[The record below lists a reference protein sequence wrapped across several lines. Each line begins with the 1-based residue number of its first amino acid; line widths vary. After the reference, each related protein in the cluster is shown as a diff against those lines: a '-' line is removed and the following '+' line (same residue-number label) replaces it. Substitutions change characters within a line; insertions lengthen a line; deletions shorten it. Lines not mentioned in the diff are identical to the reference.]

1 MRKSTTRFTKGV
13 VTVSRIDIGEIQTFA
28 HQLHT
33 ANETAR
39 KSIKDIKTAVEN
51 YTEDGSLKGKA
62 IDASKNYYQMTYFPL
77 CDAIIE
83 AMNESEER
91 LAQYIAD
98 FHAQVDGSADAKID
112 ADGLYELGKMIDR
125 IEAKKEALV
134 QQMNT
139 GTEGQ
144 MQSYC
149 SQLSIAYKQENILEK
164 YLAFEQSH
172 SGFFDN
178 LTDLVQGIQQTIREL
193 QSNIQFNSKTGTY
206 DMSKLNFTT
215 VTRMQ
220 NALGK
225 ALKNNQ
231 TTFNFDE
238 YQKTYR
244 GQMWVLMK
252 NGIVDVEATNAY
264 NAAVLNGELPH
275 ESNEAQ
281 EEAELLQAIIQSAK
295 EGIDPVTGQEISKAQ
310 GFSIISGFIFYYT
323 AGGYKGKKIKIP
335 KNILDKIKKSH
346 KSKSILTSQMEAKI
360 LEGQR
365 KGATNGI
372 NGGHSSDINNNNP
385 NFATET
391 VKVNQDGTKVIKF
404 TKQFPDGNISKIKTS
419 TIFPEDWSDK
429 DIIDSILKVSNSTAI
444 GQRKIDGL
452 TLHRGKIDGVEID
465 VIKKGNEIISGYP
478 VGGKP
483 TPGFETIK

>member
-33 ANETAR
+33 ANETAI
-39 KSIKDIKTAVEN
+39 KSIKDIKNAVKN

-62 IDASKNYYQMTYFPL
+62 VDASKNYYQMTYFPL

-98 FHAQVDGSADAKID
+98 FHAQVDGSADARID

-125 IEAKKEALV
+125 IEAKKEALA
-134 QQMNT
+134 QRMNT

-144 MQSYC
+144 MQNYR

-172 SGFFDN
+172 GGFFDN

-193 QSNIQFNSKTGTY
+193 QSNIQFSSKTGTY

-225 ALKNNQ
+225 ALKNNE

-264 NAAVLNGELPH
+264 NAAVLNGELAH
-275 ESNEAQ
+275 KSNEAQ
-281 EEAELLQAIIQSAK
+281 EEAELLQAVIQSVK
-295 EGIDPVTGQEISKAQ
+295 KGRDPVTGQEISKAQ
-310 GFSIISGFIFYYT
+310 GFSIISGLVFRYT
-323 AGGYKGKKIKIP
+323 AGGYKGKKFKVSKDWLHRRKKNNGVEVGTDFGKIGKLVNHPNIKINWSEHSEHGMSRL
-335 KNILDKIKKSH
+335 KQRGL
-346 KSKSILTSQMEAKI
+346 SKSQVDDFVERGKALSQ
-360 LEGQR
+360 
-365 KGATNGI
+365 
-372 NGGHSSDINNNNP
+372 NGGEK
-385 NFATET
+385 FAFITENG
-391 VKVNQDGTKVIKF
+391 VAIVSKDGKLVTAWGKKDF
-404 TKQFPDGNISKIKTS
+404 DEGMEKI
-419 TIFPEDWSDK
+419 I
-429 DIIDSILKVSNSTAI
+429 
-444 GQRKIDGL
+444 
-452 TLHRGKIDGVEID
+452 
-465 VIKKGNEIISGYP
+465 
-478 VGGKP
+478 
-483 TPGFETIK
+483 

>member
-1 MRKSTTRFTKGV
+1 M
-13 VTVSRIDIGEIQTFA
+13 SRIDIGEIQTFA

-39 KSIKDIKTAVEN
+39 KSIKDIKNAVEN

-98 FHAQVDGSADAKID
+98 FHAQVDGSADARID

-144 MQSYC
+144 MQSYR

-172 SGFFDN
+172 GSFFDN
-178 LTDLVQGIQQTIREL
+178 LTDLVRGIQQTIHEL

-225 ALKNNQ
+225 ALKNNEK
-231 TTFNFDE
+231 TFNFDE

-264 NAAVLNGELPH
+264 NVAVLNGELPH

-281 EEAELLQAIIQSAK
+281 EEAELLQAIVQSVK

-310 GFSIISGFIFYYT
+310 GFGIISGLIFRYT
-323 AGGYKGKKIKIP
+323 AGGYKGKKFKIPRDWLHRRKKNNGVEVGTDFGKIGKLVNHPNIKINWSEYAEHGMSRL
-335 KNILDKIKKSH
+335 KQRGL
-346 KSKSILTSQMEAKI
+346 SKSQVDDFVEHGKVLSQN
-360 LEGQR
+360 EGE
-365 KGATNGI
+365 K
-372 NGGHSSDINNNNP
+372 
-385 NFATET
+385 FAFITE
-391 VKVNQDGTKVIKF
+391 
-404 TKQFPDGNISKIKTS
+404 
-419 TIFPEDWSDK
+419 
-429 DIIDSILKVSNSTAI
+429 
-444 GQRKIDGL
+444 
-452 TLHRGKIDGVEID
+452 DGVAIVSKD
-465 VIKKGNEIISGYP
+465 GKLVTAWGKKDFDEGMKKII
-478 VGGKP
+478 GKLY
-483 TPGFETIK
+483 GK

>member
-1 MRKSTTRFTKGV
+1 M
-13 VTVSRIDIGEIQTFA
+13 SRIDIGEIQTFA

-39 KSIKDIKTAVEN
+39 KSIKDIKNAVEN

-98 FHAQVDGSADAKID
+98 FHAQVDGSADARID

-144 MQSYC
+144 MQSYR

-172 SGFFDN
+172 GSFFDN
-178 LTDLVQGIQQTIREL
+178 LTDLVRGIQQTIHEL

-225 ALKNNQ
+225 ALKNNEK
-231 TTFNFDE
+231 TFNFDE

-281 EEAELLQAIIQSAK
+281 EEAELLQAIVQSVK

-310 GFSIISGFIFYYT
+310 GFGIISGLIFRYT
-323 AGGYKGKKIKIP
+323 AGGYKGKKFKIPRDWLHRRKKNNGVEVGTDFGKIGKLVNHPNIKINWSEYAEHGMSRL
-335 KNILDKIKKSH
+335 KQRGL
-346 KSKSILTSQMEAKI
+346 SKSQVDDFVEHGKVLSQN
-360 LEGQR
+360 EGE
-365 KGATNGI
+365 K
-372 NGGHSSDINNNNP
+372 
-385 NFATET
+385 FAFITE
-391 VKVNQDGTKVIKF
+391 
-404 TKQFPDGNISKIKTS
+404 
-419 TIFPEDWSDK
+419 
-429 DIIDSILKVSNSTAI
+429 
-444 GQRKIDGL
+444 
-452 TLHRGKIDGVEID
+452 DGVAIVSKD
-465 VIKKGNEIISGYP
+465 GKLVTAWGKKDFDEGMKKII
-478 VGGKP
+478 GKLY
-483 TPGFETIK
+483 GK

>member
-1 MRKSTTRFTKGV
+1 M
-13 VTVSRIDIGEIQTFA
+13 SRIDIGEIQTFA

-39 KSIKDIKTAVEN
+39 KSIKDIKTAVKN

-62 IDASKNYYQMTYFPL
+62 VDASKNYYQMTYFPL

-98 FHAQVDGSADAKID
+98 FHAQVDGSADARID

-125 IEAKKEALV
+125 IEAKKEALA
-134 QQMNT
+134 QRMNT

-144 MQSYC
+144 MQSYR

-172 SGFFDN
+172 GSFFDN

-225 ALKNNQ
+225 ALKNNEA
-231 TTFNFDE
+231 TFNFDE

-264 NAAVLNGELPH
+264 NAAVLGGEMPH

-281 EEAELLQAIIQSAK
+281 EEAELLQAVVQSVK
-295 EGIDPVTGQEISKAQ
+295 EGTDPVTGQEISKAQ
-310 GFSIISGFIFYYT
+310 GFGIISGLIFRYT
-323 AGGYKGKKIKIP
+323 AGGYKGKKFKIPRDWLHRRKKNNGVEVGTDFGKIGKLVNHPNIKINWSEYAEHGMSRL
-335 KNILDKIKKSH
+335 KQRGL
-346 KSKSILTSQMEAKI
+346 SKSQVDDFVEHGKVLSQN
-360 LEGQR
+360 EGE
-365 KGATNGI
+365 K
-372 NGGHSSDINNNNP
+372 
-385 NFATET
+385 FAFITE
-391 VKVNQDGTKVIKF
+391 
-404 TKQFPDGNISKIKTS
+404 
-419 TIFPEDWSDK
+419 
-429 DIIDSILKVSNSTAI
+429 
-444 GQRKIDGL
+444 
-452 TLHRGKIDGVEID
+452 DGVAIVSKD
-465 VIKKGNEIISGYP
+465 GKLVTAWGKKDFDEGMKKIIG
-478 VGGKP
+478 
-483 TPGFETIK
+483 

>member
-1 MRKSTTRFTKGV
+1 M
-13 VTVSRIDIGEIQTFA
+13 SRIDIGEIQTFA

-144 MQSYC
+144 MQSYR

-225 ALKNNQ
+225 ALKNNE

-238 YQKTYR
+238 YQKTYS

-281 EEAELLQAIIQSAK
+281 EEAELLQAVIQSVK

-310 GFSIISGFIFYYT
+310 GFGIISGFIFYYT

-335 KNILDKIKKSH
+335 KNILDKIKAANKIKYIESLLTPAQ
-346 KSKSILTSQMEAKI
+346 KKSIKRIDNNIQDHLTDGDFSGTKRD
-360 LEGQR
+360 LEGNPVPK
-365 KGATNGI
+365 KGQPGKYWNHLDEMLNTYQ
-372 NGGHSSDINNNNP
+372 SLNNSTRSIENSLTNP
-385 NFATET
+385 NLDK
-391 VKVNQDGTKVIKF
+391 KVRVYLE
-404 TKQFPDGNISKIKTS
+404 SKLKEANLQINK
-419 TIFPEDWSDK
+419 IEDLFDDYGGIQNW
-429 DIIDSILKVSNSTAI
+429 
-444 GQRKIDGL
+444 
-452 TLHRGKIDGVEID
+452 
-465 VIKKGNEIISGYP
+465 IKK
-478 VGGKP
+478 
-483 TPGFETIK
+483 

>member
-1 MRKSTTRFTKGV
+1 MRPKRNTNKKSPFAKKNLPIRKSTTRFTKGV

-33 ANETAR
+33 ANEVGI

-98 FHAQVDGSADAKID
+98 FHAQVDGSADARID

-125 IEAKKEALV
+125 IEAKKEALA
-134 QQMNT
+134 QRMNT

-144 MQSYC
+144 MQSYR

-172 SGFFDN
+172 GGFFDN
-178 LTDLVQGIQQTIREL
+178 LTDLVRGIQQTIREL

-225 ALKNNQ
+225 VLKNNE

-264 NAAVLNGELPH
+264 NTAVFGGGIPH

-281 EEAELLQAIIQSAK
+281 EEAELLQAVIQSVK
-295 EGIDPVTGQEISKAQ
+295 EGTDPVTGQEISKAQ
-310 GFSIISGFIFYYT
+310 GFSILSGLIFRYT
-323 AGGYKGKKIKIP
+323 TGGYKGKKFKIPRDWLHRRKKNNGVEVGTDFGKIGKLVNHPNIKINWSEYAEHGMSRL
-335 KNILDKIKKSH
+335 KQRGL
-346 KSKSILTSQMEAKI
+346 SKSQVDDFVEHGKVLSQN
-360 LEGQR
+360 EGE
-365 KGATNGI
+365 K
-372 NGGHSSDINNNNP
+372 
-385 NFATET
+385 FAFITE
-391 VKVNQDGTKVIKF
+391 
-404 TKQFPDGNISKIKTS
+404 
-419 TIFPEDWSDK
+419 
-429 DIIDSILKVSNSTAI
+429 
-444 GQRKIDGL
+444 
-452 TLHRGKIDGVEID
+452 DGVAIVSKD
-465 VIKKGNEIISGYP
+465 GKLVTAWGKKDFDEGMKKIIEKLY
-478 VGGKP
+478 GK
-483 TPGFETIK
+483 

>member
-1 MRKSTTRFTKGV
+1 M
-13 VTVSRIDIGEIQTFA
+13 SRIDIGEIQTFA
-28 HQLHT
+28 YQLHT
-33 ANETAR
+33 ANEAGR
-39 KSIKDIKTAVEN
+39 KSIKDIKNAVKN

-62 IDASKNYYQMTYFPL
+62 VDASKNYYQMTYFPL

-83 AMNESEER
+83 AMNESEDR

-98 FHAQVDGSADAKID
+98 FHAQVDGSADARID

-125 IEAKKEALV
+125 IEAKKEALA
-134 QQMNT
+134 QRMNT

-144 MQSYC
+144 MQSYR

-164 YLAFEQSH
+164 YLGFEQSH
-172 SGFFDN
+172 GGFFDN

-225 ALKNNQ
+225 ALKDNAK
-231 TTFNFDE
+231 TFNFDE

-281 EEAELLQAIIQSAK
+281 EEAELLQAVIQSVK
-295 EGIDPVTGQEISKAQ
+295 DGTDPVTGQEISKAQ
-310 GFSIISGFIFYYT
+310 GFSITSGVIFYYVG
-323 AGGYKGKKIKIP
+323 GGYKGKKFKVSKALLNRRKKAREGHIKSD
-335 KNILDKIKKSH
+335 NIKFGSSVKST
-346 KSKSILTSQMEAKI
+346 K
-360 LEGQR
+360 
-365 KGATNGI
+365 
-372 NGGHSSDINNNNP
+372 
-385 NFATET
+385 
-391 VKVNQDGTKVIKF
+391 KVNNQMKKRGWGEESVKSVVDHPHTTRKSGNKATGNDATVFYDKDGSYVIIDDKTKEIVQI
-404 TKQFPDGNISKIKTS
+404 
-419 TIFPEDWSDK
+419 SDK
-429 DIIDSILKVSNSTAI
+429 FDKNWVPDAGIADPYKP
-444 GQRKIDGL
+444 
-452 TLHRGKIDGVEID
+452 
-465 VIKKGNEIISGYP
+465 KGGE
-478 VGGKP
+478 
-483 TPGFETIK
+483 

>member
-1 MRKSTTRFTKGV
+1 MRKSTTGFTKGV

-39 KSIKDIKTAVEN
+39 KSIKDIKNAVEN
-51 YTEDGSLKGKA
+51 YTEDSSLKGKA

-125 IEAKKEALV
+125 IEAKKEALA

-144 MQSYC
+144 MQSYR

-225 ALKNNQ
+225 ALKNNEA
-231 TTFNFDE
+231 TFNFDE

-281 EEAELLQAIIQSAK
+281 EEAELLQAVIQSVK

-310 GFSIISGFIFYYT
+310 GFGIISGLVFRYT
-323 AGGYKGKKIKIP
+323 AGGYKGKKFKVSKDWLHRRKKNNGVEVGTDFGKIGKLVNHPNIKINWSEHSEHGMSRL
-335 KNILDKIKKSH
+335 KQRGL
-346 KSKSILTSQMEAKI
+346 SKSQVDDFVERGKALSQ
-360 LEGQR
+360 
-365 KGATNGI
+365 
-372 NGGHSSDINNNNP
+372 NGGEK
-385 NFATET
+385 FAFITENG
-391 VKVNQDGTKVIKF
+391 VAIVSKDGKLVTAWGKKDF
-404 TKQFPDGNISKIKTS
+404 DEGMEKIIEK
-419 TIFPEDWSDK
+419 
-429 DIIDSILKVSNSTAI
+429 LY
-444 GQRKIDGL
+444 
-452 TLHRGKIDGVEID
+452 GK
-465 VIKKGNEIISGYP
+465 
-478 VGGKP
+478 
-483 TPGFETIK
+483 

>member
-1 MRKSTTRFTKGV
+1 M
-13 VTVSRIDIGEIQTFA
+13 SRIDIGEIQTFA

-33 ANETAR
+33 ANEAGR
-39 KSIKDIKTAVEN
+39 KSIKDIKKAVKN

-98 FHAQVDGSADAKID
+98 FHAQVDGSADARID

-125 IEAKKEALV
+125 IEAKKEALA
-134 QQMNT
+134 QRMNT

-144 MQSYC
+144 MQSYR

-172 SGFFDN
+172 GGFFDN

-225 ALKNNQ
+225 ALKNNE

-281 EEAELLQAIIQSAK
+281 EEAELLQAVIQSVK

-310 GFSIISGFIFYYT
+310 GFGIISGLVFRYT
-323 AGGYKGKKIKIP
+323 AGGYKGKKFKVSKDWLHRRKKNNGVEVGTDFGKIGKLVNHPNIKINWSEHSEHGMSRL
-335 KNILDKIKKSH
+335 KQRGL
-346 KSKSILTSQMEAKI
+346 SKSQVDDFVERGKALSQ
-360 LEGQR
+360 
-365 KGATNGI
+365 
-372 NGGHSSDINNNNP
+372 NGGEK
-385 NFATET
+385 FAFITENG
-391 VKVNQDGTKVIKF
+391 VAIVSKDGKLVTAWGKKDF
-404 TKQFPDGNISKIKTS
+404 DEGMEKIIEK
-419 TIFPEDWSDK
+419 
-429 DIIDSILKVSNSTAI
+429 LY
-444 GQRKIDGL
+444 
-452 TLHRGKIDGVEID
+452 GK
-465 VIKKGNEIISGYP
+465 
-478 VGGKP
+478 
-483 TPGFETIK
+483 

>member
-1 MRKSTTRFTKGV
+1 M
-13 VTVSRIDIGEIQTFA
+13 SRIDIGEIQTFA

-33 ANETAR
+33 ANETGR
-39 KSIKDIKTAVEN
+39 KNIQDIKTAVKN

-98 FHAQVDGSADAKID
+98 FHAQVDGSADARID

-125 IEAKKEALV
+125 IEAKKEALA
-134 QQMNT
+134 QRMNT

-144 MQSYC
+144 MQSYR

-172 SGFFDN
+172 GGFFDN
-178 LTDLVQGIQQTIREL
+178 LTDLVRGIQQTIREL

-215 VTRMQ
+215 VSRMQ

-225 ALKNNQ
+225 ALNDNAK
-231 TTFNFDE
+231 TFNFDE

-264 NAAVLNGELPH
+264 NAAVLGGEMPH

-281 EEAELLQAIIQSAK
+281 EEAELLQAVVQSVK
-295 EGIDPVTGQEISKAQ
+295 EGTDPVTGQEISKAQ
-310 GFSIISGFIFYYT
+310 GFSIISGVIFYY
-323 AGGYKGKKIKIP
+323 AGGGYKGKKIKIP
-335 KNILDKIKKSH
+335 KKWLDRRRNVNRIDFLQSVNIKDFVVKDKH
-346 KSKSILTSQMEAKI
+346 L
-360 LEGQR
+360 R
-365 KGATNGI
+365 
-372 NGGHSSDINNNNP
+372 
-385 NFATET
+385 
-391 VKVNQDGTKVIKF
+391 
-404 TKQFPDGNISKIKTS
+404 
-419 TIFPEDWSDK
+419 
-429 DIIDSILKVSNSTAI
+429 NSTAKRARKFDAETSEEANLI
-444 GQRKIDGL
+444 VQDALKNGKVKKIEDNGLGSQRQKSYSAIIDTEKNVGTKGESHIKIVYDEL
-452 TLHRGKIDGVEID
+452 NNVWTV
-465 VIKKGNEIISGYP
+465 YP
-478 VGGKP
+478 VP
-483 TPGFETIK
+483 AP

>member
-1 MRKSTTRFTKGV
+1 M
-13 VTVSRIDIGEIQTFA
+13 SRIDIGEIQTFA

-33 ANETAR
+33 ANEAGR
-39 KSIKDIKTAVEN
+39 KSIKDIKKAVEN

-125 IEAKKEALV
+125 IEAKKEALA
-134 QQMNT
+134 QRMNT

-144 MQSYC
+144 MQSYR

-172 SGFFDN
+172 GSFFDN
-178 LTDLVQGIQQTIREL
+178 LTDLVRGIQQTIHEL

-225 ALKNNQ
+225 ALKNNE

-244 GQMWVLMK
+244 GQMWVLIK

-264 NAAVLNGELPH
+264 NAAVLNGKLPH

-281 EEAELLQAIIQSAK
+281 EEAELLQAVIQSVK

-310 GFSIISGFIFYYT
+310 GFGIISGLVFRYT
-323 AGGYKGKKIKIP
+323 AGGYKGKKFKVSKDWLHRRKKNNGVEVGTDFGKIGKLVNHPNIKINWSEHSEHGMSRL
-335 KNILDKIKKSH
+335 KQRGL
-346 KSKSILTSQMEAKI
+346 SKSQVDDFVERGKALSQ
-360 LEGQR
+360 
-365 KGATNGI
+365 
-372 NGGHSSDINNNNP
+372 NGGEK
-385 NFATET
+385 FAFITENG
-391 VKVNQDGTKVIKF
+391 VAIVSKDGKLVTAWGKKDF
-404 TKQFPDGNISKIKTS
+404 DEGMEKIIEK
-419 TIFPEDWSDK
+419 
-429 DIIDSILKVSNSTAI
+429 LY
-444 GQRKIDGL
+444 
-452 TLHRGKIDGVEID
+452 GK
-465 VIKKGNEIISGYP
+465 
-478 VGGKP
+478 
-483 TPGFETIK
+483 

>member
-1 MRKSTTRFTKGV
+1 
-13 VTVSRIDIGEIQTFA
+13 
-28 HQLHT
+28 
-33 ANETAR
+33 
-39 KSIKDIKTAVEN
+39 
-51 YTEDGSLKGKA
+51 
-62 IDASKNYYQMTYFPL
+62 MTYFPL

-98 FHAQVDGSADAKID
+98 FHAQVDGSADARID

-125 IEAKKEALV
+125 IEAKKEALA
-134 QQMNT
+134 QRMNT

-144 MQSYC
+144 MQSYR

-172 SGFFDN
+172 GGFFDN

-225 ALKNNQ
+225 ALKNNE

-252 NGIVDVEATNAY
+252 NGIVDVEVTNAY
-264 NAAVLNGELPH
+264 NAAVLNGELAH
-275 ESNEAQ
+275 KSNEAQ
-281 EEAELLQAIIQSAK
+281 EEAELLQAVIQSVK
-295 EGIDPVTGQEISKAQ
+295 KGRDPVTGQEISKAQ

-323 AGGYKGKKIKIP
+323 SGGYKGKKI
-335 KNILDKIKKSH
+335 
-346 KSKSILTSQMEAKI
+346 
-360 LEGQR
+360 
-365 KGATNGI
+365 
-372 NGGHSSDINNNNP
+372 
-385 NFATET
+385 
-391 VKVNQDGTKVIKF
+391 
-404 TKQFPDGNISKIKTS
+404 
-419 TIFPEDWSDK
+419 EDS
-429 DIIDSILKVSNSTAI
+429 
-444 GQRKIDGL
+444 
-452 TLHRGKIDGVEID
+452 
-465 VIKKGNEIISGYP
+465 
-478 VGGKP
+478 
-483 TPGFETIK
+483 

>member
-1 MRKSTTRFTKGV
+1 M
-13 VTVSRIDIGEIQTFA
+13 SRIDIGEIQTFA
-28 HQLHT
+28 YQLHT
-33 ANETAR
+33 ANEAGR
-39 KSIKDIKTAVEN
+39 KSIKDIKKAVKN

-125 IEAKKEALV
+125 IEAKKEALA
-134 QQMNT
+134 QRMNT

-144 MQSYC
+144 MQSYR

-178 LTDLVQGIQQTIREL
+178 LTDLVRGIQQTIREL

-215 VTRMQ
+215 MTRMQ

-225 ALKNNQ
+225 ALKNNEK
-231 TTFNFDE
+231 TFNFDE

-264 NAAVLNGELPH
+264 NAAVLGGEMPH

-281 EEAELLQAIIQSAK
+281 EEAELLQAVIQSVK

-310 GFSIISGFIFYYT
+310 GFGIISGLIFRYT
-323 AGGYKGKKIKIP
+323 VGGYKGKKFKVSKDWLHRRKKASGANKHLNKNLLDELATSGVKYNPEEVVMITKNLDGKLLWLEKGNNKAGLKHIVDGHAVDFEARGIKDIP
-335 KNILDKIKKSH
+335 SFLNEVLKNKPIKTGDGKNGPFANYL
-346 KSKSILTSQMEAKI
+346 I
-360 LEGQR
+360 
-365 KGATNGI
+365 KGVKYRVAYGTNGFI
-372 NGGHSSDINNNNP
+372 VSFYP
-385 NFATET
+385 
-391 VKVNQDGTKVIKF
+391 
-404 TKQFPDGNISKIKTS
+404 
-419 TIFPEDWSDK
+419 
-429 DIIDSILKVSNSTAI
+429 ID
-444 GQRKIDGL
+444 
-452 TLHRGKIDGVEID
+452 
-465 VIKKGNEIISGYP
+465 
-478 VGGKP
+478 
-483 TPGFETIK
+483 

>member
-1 MRKSTTRFTKGV
+1 M
-13 VTVSRIDIGEIQTFA
+13 SRIDIGEIQTFA

-33 ANETAR
+33 ANEAGR
-39 KSIKDIKTAVEN
+39 KSIKDIKKAVEN

-98 FHAQVDGSADAKID
+98 FHAQVDGSADARID

-125 IEAKKEALV
+125 IETKKEALA
-134 QQMNT
+134 QRMNT

-144 MQSYC
+144 MQSYR

-172 SGFFDN
+172 GGFFDN

-225 ALKNNQ
+225 ALKNNE
-231 TTFNFDE
+231 TTFDFDE

-264 NAAVLNGELPH
+264 NAAVLNGELAH
-275 ESNEAQ
+275 KSNEAQ
-281 EEAELLQAIIQSAK
+281 EEAELLQAVIQSVK

-323 AGGYKGKKIKIP
+323 SGGYKGKKLKIP
-335 KNILDKIKKSH
+335 KKLLNNIKNRRSKAPKLSTLSEKEQLKLANKYKKKAPIAIPDNAKIKAQIKKAGYEQITYKWNDGQFKYEVRWHTRTPEAPLEQGNTWVVQRTVPGNGGDKPQTFFKIGDDEWVEGYKWYDAINARKAGNATPEQIKILDK
-346 KSKSILTSQMEAKI
+346 
-360 LEGQR
+360 
-365 KGATNGI
+365 
-372 NGGHSSDINNNNP
+372 GHWK
-385 NFATET
+385 E
-391 VKVNQDGTKVIKF
+391 
-404 TKQFPDGNISKIKTS
+404 
-419 TIFPEDWSDK
+419 
-429 DIIDSILKVSNSTAI
+429 
-444 GQRKIDGL
+444 
-452 TLHRGKIDGVEID
+452 
-465 VIKKGNEIISGYP
+465 
-478 VGGKP
+478 
-483 TPGFETIK
+483 

>member
-1 MRKSTTRFTKGV
+1 M
-13 VTVSRIDIGEIQTFA
+13 SRIDIGEIQTFA

-33 ANETAR
+33 ANETAI
-39 KSIKDIKTAVEN
+39 KSIKDIKKAVKN

-62 IDASKNYYQMTYFPL
+62 VDASKNYYQMTYSPL

-98 FHAQVDGSADAKID
+98 FHAQVDGSADARID

-125 IEAKKEALV
+125 IEAKKEALA
-134 QQMNT
+134 QRMNT

-144 MQSYC
+144 MQSYR

-172 SGFFDN
+172 GSFFDN
-178 LTDLVQGIQQTIREL
+178 LTDLVRGIQQNIREL

-225 ALKNNQ
+225 ALKNNE

-264 NAAVLNGELPH
+264 NAAVLNGELSH

-281 EEAELLQAIIQSAK
+281 EEAELLQAVIQSVK

-310 GFSIISGFIFYYT
+310 GFSIISGLVFRYT
-323 AGGYKGKKIKIP
+323 AGGYKGKKFKIPRDWLRRRKKNNGVEVGTDFGKIGKLVNHPNIKINWSEHSEHGMSRL
-335 KNILDKIKKSH
+335 KQRGL
-346 KSKSILTSQMEAKI
+346 SKSQVDDFVERGKALSQ
-360 LEGQR
+360 
-365 KGATNGI
+365 
-372 NGGHSSDINNNNP
+372 NGGEK
-385 NFATET
+385 FAFITENG
-391 VKVNQDGTKVIKF
+391 VAIVSKDGKLVTAWGKKDF
-404 TKQFPDGNISKIKTS
+404 DEGMEKIIEK
-419 TIFPEDWSDK
+419 
-429 DIIDSILKVSNSTAI
+429 LY
-444 GQRKIDGL
+444 
-452 TLHRGKIDGVEID
+452 GK
-465 VIKKGNEIISGYP
+465 
-478 VGGKP
+478 
-483 TPGFETIK
+483 

>member
-1 MRKSTTRFTKGV
+1 M
-13 VTVSRIDIGEIQTFA
+13 SRIDIGEIQTFA

-62 IDASKNYYQMTYFPL
+62 VDASKNYYQMTYFPL

-125 IEAKKEALV
+125 IEAKKEALA
-134 QQMNT
+134 QRMNT

-144 MQSYC
+144 MQSYR

-164 YLAFEQSH
+164 YLAFEQGHGS
-172 SGFFDN
+172 FFDN

-225 ALKNNQ
+225 ALKNNEA
-231 TTFNFDE
+231 TFNFDE

-281 EEAELLQAIIQSAK
+281 EEAELLQAVVQSVK
-295 EGIDPVTGQEISKAQ
+295 EGIDPVTGQKISKAQ
-310 GFSIISGFIFYYT
+310 GFGIISGLVFRYT
-323 AGGYKGKKIKIP
+323 VGGYKGKKIKIP
-335 KNILDKIKKSH
+335 KKWLDRRRNVNRIDFLQSVNIKDFVVKDKH
-346 KSKSILTSQMEAKI
+346 L
-360 LEGQR
+360 R
-365 KGATNGI
+365 
-372 NGGHSSDINNNNP
+372 
-385 NFATET
+385 
-391 VKVNQDGTKVIKF
+391 
-404 TKQFPDGNISKIKTS
+404 
-419 TIFPEDWSDK
+419 
-429 DIIDSILKVSNSTAI
+429 NSTAKRARKFDAETSEDANLI
-444 GQRKIDGL
+444 VQDALKNGKVKKIEDNGLGSQRQKSYSAIIDTEKNVGTKGESHIKIVYDEL
-452 TLHRGKIDGVEID
+452 NNVWTV
-465 VIKKGNEIISGYP
+465 YP
-478 VGGKP
+478 VP
-483 TPGFETIK
+483 AP

>member
-1 MRKSTTRFTKGV
+1 M
-13 VTVSRIDIGEIQTFA
+13 SRIDIGEIQTFA

-33 ANETAR
+33 ANEAGR
-39 KSIKDIKTAVEN
+39 KSIKDIKKAVKN

-98 FHAQVDGSADAKID
+98 FHAQVDGSADARID

-125 IEAKKEALV
+125 IEAKKEALA
-134 QQMNT
+134 QRMNT

-144 MQSYC
+144 MQNYR

-172 SGFFDN
+172 GGFFDN

-225 ALKNNQ
+225 ALKNNE

-264 NAAVLNGELPH
+264 NAAVLNGELAH
-275 ESNEAQ
+275 KSNEAQ
-281 EEAELLQAIIQSAK
+281 EEAELLQAVIQSVK

-310 GFSIISGFIFYYT
+310 GFGIISGLVFRYT
-323 AGGYKGKKIKIP
+323 AGGYKGKKFKVSKDWLHRRKKNNGVEVGTDFGKIGKLVNHPNIKINWSEHSEHGMSRL
-335 KNILDKIKKSH
+335 KQRGL
-346 KSKSILTSQMEAKI
+346 SKSQVDDFVERGKALSQ
-360 LEGQR
+360 
-365 KGATNGI
+365 
-372 NGGHSSDINNNNP
+372 NGGEK
-385 NFATET
+385 FAFITENG
-391 VKVNQDGTKVIKF
+391 VAIVSKDGKLVTAWGKKDF
-404 TKQFPDGNISKIKTS
+404 DEGMEKIIEK
-419 TIFPEDWSDK
+419 
-429 DIIDSILKVSNSTAI
+429 LY
-444 GQRKIDGL
+444 
-452 TLHRGKIDGVEID
+452 GK
-465 VIKKGNEIISGYP
+465 
-478 VGGKP
+478 
-483 TPGFETIK
+483 

>member
-1 MRKSTTRFTKGV
+1 M
-13 VTVSRIDIGEIQTFA
+13 SRIDIGEIQTFA

-91 LAQYIAD
+91 LAQYITD

-134 QQMNT
+134 KQMNT

-144 MQSYC
+144 MQSYR

-172 SGFFDN
+172 GSFFDN

-225 ALKNNQ
+225 ALKNNE

-281 EEAELLQAIIQSAK
+281 EEAELLQAVIQSVK

-310 GFSIISGFIFYYT
+310 GFGIISGFIFYYT

>member
-1 MRKSTTRFTKGV
+1 M
-13 VTVSRIDIGEIQTFA
+13 SRIDIGEVQDFA
-28 HQLHT
+28 YQLHT

-39 KSIKDIKTAVEN
+39 KNIQDIKNAVEN
-51 YTEDGSLKGKA
+51 YIEDDSLKGKA
-62 IDASKNYYQMTYFPL
+62 VDASKNYYQMTYFPL

-98 FHAQVDGSADAKID
+98 FHTQVDGSADARID

-125 IEAKKEALV
+125 IEAKKEALA
-134 QQMNT
+134 QRMNT
-139 GTEGQ
+139 GMEGQ
-144 MQSYC
+144 MQSYR

-172 SGFFDN
+172 GGFFDN
-178 LTDLVQGIQQTIREL
+178 LTDLVRGIQQTIREL

-220 NALGK
+220 KALGK
-225 ALKNNQ
+225 ALKNNE

-252 NGIVDVEATNAY
+252 NGIVDIEATNAY
-264 NAAVLNGELPH
+264 NAAVLNGEIPH

-281 EEAELLQAIIQSAK
+281 EEAELLQAVIQSVK
-295 EGIDPVTGQEISKAQ
+295 EGIDPVTGQEVSKAQ

-323 AGGYKGKKIKIP
+323 TGGYKGKKLKIP
-335 KNILDKIKKSH
+335 KKLLNNIKNKRHSKTPKLSTLSEMEQLNLANKYKKKAQIAIPDNAKIKAQTKKAGYEQISYKWKDADGVTFEVRWH
-346 KSKSILTSQMEAKI
+346 TRTPGAPKEQGNTFVVEKSIPGTADGKLRVEQI
-360 LEGQR
+360 LVGTDKWVSRIEWE
-365 KGATNGI
+365 KAI
-372 NGGHSSDINNNNP
+372 
-385 NFATET
+385 FA
-391 VKVNQDGTKVIKF
+391 
-404 TKQFPDGNISKIKTS
+404 
-419 TIFPEDWSDK
+419 
-429 DIIDSILKVSNSTAI
+429 
-444 GQRKIDGL
+444 R
-452 TLHRGKIDGVEID
+452 
-465 VIKKGNEIISGYP
+465 KKGESTLEQDKMLTDGHW
-478 VGGKP
+478 K
-483 TPGFETIK
+483 E

>member
-1 MRKSTTRFTKGV
+1 MPAKNHRLPKKHLPIRKSTTGFTKGV

-33 ANETAR
+33 ANETAI

-98 FHAQVDGSADAKID
+98 FHAQVDSSADARID

-144 MQSYC
+144 MQSYR

-172 SGFFDN
+172 GGFFDN

-225 ALKNNQ
+225 ALKNNE

-238 YQKTYR
+238 YQKMYR

-264 NAAVLNGELPH
+264 NTAVFGGGIPH

-281 EEAELLQAIIQSAK
+281 EEAELLQAVIQSVK
-295 EGIDPVTGQEISKAQ
+295 EGTDPVTGQEISKAQ
-310 GFSIISGFIFYYT
+310 GFSILSGLIFRYT
-323 AGGYKGKKIKIP
+323 VGGYKGKKFKIPRDWLHRRKKNNGVEVGTDFGKIGKLVNHPNIKINWSEYAEHGMSRL
-335 KNILDKIKKSH
+335 KQRGL
-346 KSKSILTSQMEAKI
+346 SKSQVDDFVEHGKVLSQN
-360 LEGQR
+360 EGE
-365 KGATNGI
+365 K
-372 NGGHSSDINNNNP
+372 
-385 NFATET
+385 FAFITE
-391 VKVNQDGTKVIKF
+391 
-404 TKQFPDGNISKIKTS
+404 
-419 TIFPEDWSDK
+419 
-429 DIIDSILKVSNSTAI
+429 
-444 GQRKIDGL
+444 
-452 TLHRGKIDGVEID
+452 DGVAIVSKD
-465 VIKKGNEIISGYP
+465 GKLVTAWGKKDFDEGMKKIIEKLY
-478 VGGKP
+478 GK
-483 TPGFETIK
+483 

>member
-1 MRKSTTRFTKGV
+1 MPTKNHRLPKKHLPIRKSTTRFTKGV

-33 ANETAR
+33 ANETGR
-39 KSIKDIKTAVEN
+39 KNIQDIKTAVKN

-98 FHAQVDGSADAKID
+98 FHAQVDGSADARID

-125 IEAKKEALV
+125 IEAKKEALA
-134 QQMNT
+134 QRMNT

-144 MQSYC
+144 MQSYR

-172 SGFFDN
+172 GGFFDN
-178 LTDLVQGIQQTIREL
+178 LTDLVRGIQQTIREL

-215 VTRMQ
+215 VSRMQ

-225 ALKNNQ
+225 ALNDNAK
-231 TTFNFDE
+231 TFNFDE

-264 NAAVLNGELPH
+264 NAAVLGGEMPH

-281 EEAELLQAIIQSAK
+281 EEAELLQAVVQSVK
-295 EGIDPVTGQEISKAQ
+295 EGTDPVTGQEISKAQ
-310 GFSIISGFIFYYT
+310 GFGIISGLIFRYT
-323 AGGYKGKKIKIP
+323 AGGYKGKKFKIPRDWLHRRKKNNGVEVGTDFGKIGKLVNHPNIKINWSEYAEHGMSRL
-335 KNILDKIKKSH
+335 KQRGL
-346 KSKSILTSQMEAKI
+346 SKSQVDDFVEHGKVLSQN
-360 LEGQR
+360 EGE
-365 KGATNGI
+365 K
-372 NGGHSSDINNNNP
+372 
-385 NFATET
+385 FAFITE
-391 VKVNQDGTKVIKF
+391 
-404 TKQFPDGNISKIKTS
+404 
-419 TIFPEDWSDK
+419 
-429 DIIDSILKVSNSTAI
+429 
-444 GQRKIDGL
+444 
-452 TLHRGKIDGVEID
+452 DGVAIVSKD
-465 VIKKGNEIISGYP
+465 GKLVTAWGKKDFDEGMKKII
-478 VGGKP
+478 GKLY
-483 TPGFETIK
+483 GK

>member
-1 MRKSTTRFTKGV
+1 M
-13 VTVSRIDIGEIQTFA
+13 SRIDIGEIQTFA

-77 CDAIIE
+77 SDAIIE

-144 MQSYC
+144 MQSYR

-252 NGIVDVEATNAY
+252 NGIVDVEVTNAY

>member
-1 MRKSTTRFTKGV
+1 
-13 VTVSRIDIGEIQTFA
+13 
-28 HQLHT
+28 
-33 ANETAR
+33 
-39 KSIKDIKTAVEN
+39 
-51 YTEDGSLKGKA
+51 
-62 IDASKNYYQMTYFPL
+62 MTYFPL

-98 FHAQVDGSADAKID
+98 FHAQVDGSADARID

-125 IEAKKEALV
+125 IEAKKEALA
-134 QQMNT
+134 QRMNT

-144 MQSYC
+144 MQSYR

-172 SGFFDN
+172 GVFFDN

-225 ALKNNQ
+225 ALKNNE

-264 NAAVLNGELPH
+264 NAAVLNGELAH
-275 ESNEAQ
+275 KSNEAQ
-281 EEAELLQAIIQSAK
+281 EEAELLQAVIQSVK

-310 GFSIISGFIFYYT
+310 GFGIISGLVFRYT
-323 AGGYKGKKIKIP
+323 AGGYKGKKFKVSKDWLHRRKKNNGVEVGTDFGKIGKLVNHPNIKINWSEHSEHGMSRL
-335 KNILDKIKKSH
+335 KQRGL
-346 KSKSILTSQMEAKI
+346 SKSQVDDFVERGKALSQ
-360 LEGQR
+360 
-365 KGATNGI
+365 
-372 NGGHSSDINNNNP
+372 NGGEK
-385 NFATET
+385 FAFITENG
-391 VKVNQDGTKVIKF
+391 VAIVSKDGKLVTAWGKKDF
-404 TKQFPDGNISKIKTS
+404 DEGMEKIIEK
-419 TIFPEDWSDK
+419 
-429 DIIDSILKVSNSTAI
+429 LY
-444 GQRKIDGL
+444 
-452 TLHRGKIDGVEID
+452 GK
-465 VIKKGNEIISGYP
+465 
-478 VGGKP
+478 
-483 TPGFETIK
+483 

>member
-1 MRKSTTRFTKGV
+1 M
-13 VTVSRIDIGEIQTFA
+13 SRIDIGEIQTFA

-77 CDAIIE
+77 SDAIIE

-144 MQSYC
+144 MQSYR

-172 SGFFDN
+172 GSFFDN
-178 LTDLVQGIQQTIREL
+178 LTDLVRGIQQTIHEL

-225 ALKNNQ
+225 ALKNNE

-264 NAAVLNGELPH
+264 NAAVLNGELLH

-281 EEAELLQAIIQSAK
+281 EEAELLQAVIQSVK

-310 GFSIISGFIFYYT
+310 GFGIISGFIFYYT

-335 KNILDKIKKSH
+335 KKWLDRRRNVNRIDFLQSVNIKDFVVKDKH
-346 KSKSILTSQMEAKI
+346 L
-360 LEGQR
+360 R
-365 KGATNGI
+365 
-372 NGGHSSDINNNNP
+372 
-385 NFATET
+385 
-391 VKVNQDGTKVIKF
+391 
-404 TKQFPDGNISKIKTS
+404 
-419 TIFPEDWSDK
+419 
-429 DIIDSILKVSNSTAI
+429 NSTAKRARKFDAETSEDANLI
-444 GQRKIDGL
+444 VQDALKNGKVKKIEDNGLGSQRQKSYSAIIDTEKNVGTKGESHIKIVYDEL
-452 TLHRGKIDGVEID
+452 NNVWTV
-465 VIKKGNEIISGYP
+465 YP
-478 VGGKP
+478 VP
-483 TPGFETIK
+483 AP

>member
-1 MRKSTTRFTKGV
+1 M
-13 VTVSRIDIGEIQTFA
+13 SRIDIGEIQTFA

-33 ANETAR
+33 ANEAGR
-39 KSIKDIKTAVEN
+39 KSIKDIKKAVKN

-91 LAQYIAD
+91 LSQYIAD
-98 FHAQVDGSADAKID
+98 FHAQVDGSADARID

-125 IEAKKEALV
+125 IEAKKEALA
-134 QQMNT
+134 QRMNT

-144 MQSYC
+144 MQSYR

-172 SGFFDN
+172 GGFFDN

-225 ALKNNQ
+225 ALKNNE

-281 EEAELLQAIIQSAK
+281 EEAELLQAVIQSVK
-295 EGIDPVTGQEISKAQ
+295 KGRDPVTGQEISKAQ
-310 GFSIISGFIFYYT
+310 GFSIISGLVFRYT
-323 AGGYKGKKIKIP
+323 AGGYKGKKFKVSKDWLDRRKKNNGVEVGTDFGKIGKLVNHPNIKINWSEHSEHGMSRL
-335 KNILDKIKKSH
+335 KQRGL
-346 KSKSILTSQMEAKI
+346 SKSQVDDFVERGKALSQ
-360 LEGQR
+360 
-365 KGATNGI
+365 
-372 NGGHSSDINNNNP
+372 NGGEK
-385 NFATET
+385 FAFITENG
-391 VKVNQDGTKVIKF
+391 VAIVSKDGKLVTAWGKKDF
-404 TKQFPDGNISKIKTS
+404 DEGMEKIIEK
-419 TIFPEDWSDK
+419 
-429 DIIDSILKVSNSTAI
+429 LY
-444 GQRKIDGL
+444 
-452 TLHRGKIDGVEID
+452 GK
-465 VIKKGNEIISGYP
+465 
-478 VGGKP
+478 
-483 TPGFETIK
+483 

>member
-1 MRKSTTRFTKGV
+1 M
-13 VTVSRIDIGEIQTFA
+13 SRIDIGEIQTFA

-39 KSIKDIKTAVEN
+39 KSIKDIKTAVKN

-62 IDASKNYYQMTYFPL
+62 VDASKNYYQMTYFPL

-98 FHAQVDGSADAKID
+98 FHAQVDGSADARID

-125 IEAKKEALV
+125 IEAKKEALA
-134 QQMNT
+134 QRMNT

-144 MQSYC
+144 MQSYR

-172 SGFFDN
+172 GSFFDN

-225 ALKNNQ
+225 ALKNNEA
-231 TTFNFDE
+231 TFNFDE

-264 NAAVLNGELPH
+264 NAAVLGGEMPH

-281 EEAELLQAIIQSAK
+281 EEAELLQAVVQSVK
-295 EGIDPVTGQEISKAQ
+295 EGTDPVTGQEISKAQ
-310 GFSIISGFIFYYT
+310 GFGIISGLIFRYT
-323 AGGYKGKKIKIP
+323 AGGYKGKKFKIPRDWLHRRKKNNGVEVGTDFGKIGKLVNHPNIKINWSEYAEHGMSRL
-335 KNILDKIKKSH
+335 KQRGL
-346 KSKSILTSQMEAKI
+346 SKSQVDDFVEHGKVLSQN
-360 LEGQR
+360 EGE
-365 KGATNGI
+365 K
-372 NGGHSSDINNNNP
+372 
-385 NFATET
+385 FAFITE
-391 VKVNQDGTKVIKF
+391 
-404 TKQFPDGNISKIKTS
+404 
-419 TIFPEDWSDK
+419 
-429 DIIDSILKVSNSTAI
+429 
-444 GQRKIDGL
+444 
-452 TLHRGKIDGVEID
+452 DGV
-465 VIKKGNEIISGYP
+465 VIVSKDGKLVTAWGKKDFDEGMKKII
-478 VGGKP
+478 GKLY
-483 TPGFETIK
+483 GK

>member
-1 MRKSTTRFTKGV
+1 MPTKNHRLPKKHLPIRKSTTRFTKGV

-33 ANETAR
+33 ANETGR
-39 KSIKDIKTAVEN
+39 KNIQDIKTAVKN

-62 IDASKNYYQMTYFPL
+62 VDASKNYYQMIYFPL

-98 FHAQVDGSADAKID
+98 FHAQVDSSADARID

-125 IEAKKEALV
+125 IEAKKEALA
-134 QQMNT
+134 QRMNT

-144 MQSYC
+144 MQSYR

-172 SGFFDN
+172 GGFFDN
-178 LTDLVQGIQQTIREL
+178 LTDLVRGIQQTIREL

-220 NALGK
+220 NASGK
-225 ALKNNQ
+225 ALNDNAK
-231 TTFNFDE
+231 TFNFDE

-264 NAAVLNGELPH
+264 NAAVLGGEMPH

-281 EEAELLQAIIQSAK
+281 EEAELLQAVVQSVK
-295 EGIDPVTGQEISKAQ
+295 EGTDPVTGQEISKAQ
-310 GFSIISGFIFYYT
+310 GFGIISGLIFRYT
-323 AGGYKGKKIKIP
+323 AGGYKGKKFKIPRDWLHRRKKNNGVEVGTDFGKIGKLVNHPNIKINWSEYAEHGMSRL
-335 KNILDKIKKSH
+335 KQRGL
-346 KSKSILTSQMEAKI
+346 SKSQVDDFVEHGKVLSQN
-360 LEGQR
+360 EGE
-365 KGATNGI
+365 K
-372 NGGHSSDINNNNP
+372 
-385 NFATET
+385 FAFITE
-391 VKVNQDGTKVIKF
+391 
-404 TKQFPDGNISKIKTS
+404 
-419 TIFPEDWSDK
+419 
-429 DIIDSILKVSNSTAI
+429 
-444 GQRKIDGL
+444 
-452 TLHRGKIDGVEID
+452 DGVAIVSKD
-465 VIKKGNEIISGYP
+465 GKLVTAWGKKDFDEGMKKII
-478 VGGKP
+478 GKLY
-483 TPGFETIK
+483 G

>member
-1 MRKSTTRFTKGV
+1 M
-13 VTVSRIDIGEIQTFA
+13 SRIDIGEIQTFA

-33 ANETAR
+33 ANEAGR
-39 KSIKDIKTAVEN
+39 KSIKDIKKAVKN

-91 LAQYIAD
+91 LSQYIAD
-98 FHAQVDGSADAKID
+98 FHAQVDGSADARID

-125 IEAKKEALV
+125 IEAKKEALA
-134 QQMNT
+134 QRMNT

-144 MQSYC
+144 MQSYR

-172 SGFFDN
+172 GGFFDN

-225 ALKNNQ
+225 ALKNNE
-231 TTFNFDE
+231 TTFNFNE

-281 EEAELLQAIIQSAK
+281 EEAELLQAVIQSVK
-295 EGIDPVTGQEISKAQ
+295 KGRDPVTGQEISKSQ
-310 GFSIISGFIFYYT
+310 GFSIISGLVFRYT
-323 AGGYKGKKIKIP
+323 AGGYKGKKFKVSKDWLHRRKKNNGVEVGTDFGKIGKLVNHPNIKINWSEHSEHGMSRL
-335 KNILDKIKKSH
+335 KQRGL
-346 KSKSILTSQMEAKI
+346 SKSQVDDFVERGKALSQ
-360 LEGQR
+360 
-365 KGATNGI
+365 
-372 NGGHSSDINNNNP
+372 NGGEK
-385 NFATET
+385 FAFITENG
-391 VKVNQDGTKVIKF
+391 VAIVSKDGKLVTAWGKKDF
-404 TKQFPDGNISKIKTS
+404 DEGMEKIIEK
-419 TIFPEDWSDK
+419 
-429 DIIDSILKVSNSTAI
+429 LY
-444 GQRKIDGL
+444 
-452 TLHRGKIDGVEID
+452 GK
-465 VIKKGNEIISGYP
+465 
-478 VGGKP
+478 
-483 TPGFETIK
+483 

>member
-1 MRKSTTRFTKGV
+1 M
-13 VTVSRIDIGEIQTFA
+13 SRIDIGEIQTFA

-33 ANETAR
+33 ANETGR
-39 KSIKDIKTAVEN
+39 KSIKDIKKAVKN

-98 FHAQVDGSADAKID
+98 FHAQVDGSADARID

-125 IEAKKEALV
+125 IEAKKEALA
-134 QQMNT
+134 QRMNT

-144 MQSYC
+144 MQSYR

-215 VTRMQ
+215 VTRMR

-225 ALKNNQ
+225 ALKNNE

-244 GQMWVLMK
+244 GQMWVLTK

-281 EEAELLQAIIQSAK
+281 EEAELLQAVIQSVK
-295 EGIDPVTGQEISKAQ
+295 KGRDPVTGQEISKAQ
-310 GFSIISGFIFYYT
+310 GFGIISGLVFRYT
-323 AGGYKGKKIKIP
+323 VGGYKGKKFKIP
-335 KNILDKIKKSH
+335 KAWLNRRKKAREGHIKSDNIKFGSSVKST
-346 KSKSILTSQMEAKI
+346 K
-360 LEGQR
+360 
-365 KGATNGI
+365 
-372 NGGHSSDINNNNP
+372 
-385 NFATET
+385 
-391 VKVNQDGTKVIKF
+391 KVNNQMKKRGWSEESVKSVVDHPHTTRKSGNKATGNDATVFYDKDGSYVIIDDKTKEIVQI
-404 TKQFPDGNISKIKTS
+404 
-419 TIFPEDWSDK
+419 SDK
-429 DIIDSILKVSNSTAI
+429 FDKNWVPDAGIADPYKP
-444 GQRKIDGL
+444 
-452 TLHRGKIDGVEID
+452 
-465 VIKKGNEIISGYP
+465 KGGE
-478 VGGKP
+478 
-483 TPGFETIK
+483 

>member
-1 MRKSTTRFTKGV
+1 M
-13 VTVSRIDIGEIQTFA
+13 SRIDIGEIQTFA

-33 ANETAR
+33 ANEAGR
-39 KSIKDIKTAVEN
+39 KSIKDIKKAVKN

-98 FHAQVDGSADAKID
+98 FHAQVDGSADARID

-125 IEAKKEALV
+125 IEAKKEALA
-134 QQMNT
+134 QRMNT

-144 MQSYC
+144 MQSYR

-172 SGFFDN
+172 GGFFDN

-225 ALKNNQ
+225 ALKNNE

-264 NAAVLNGELPH
+264 NAAVLNGKLPH

-281 EEAELLQAIIQSAK
+281 EEAELLQAVIQSVK

-310 GFSIISGFIFYYT
+310 GFGIISGLVFRYT
-323 AGGYKGKKIKIP
+323 AGGYKGKKFKVSKDWLHRRKKNNGVEVGTDFGKIGKLVNHPNIKINWSEHSEHGMSRL
-335 KNILDKIKKSH
+335 KQRGL
-346 KSKSILTSQMEAKI
+346 SKSQVDDFVERGKALSQ
-360 LEGQR
+360 
-365 KGATNGI
+365 
-372 NGGHSSDINNNNP
+372 NGGEK
-385 NFATET
+385 FAFITENG
-391 VKVNQDGTKVIKF
+391 VAIVSKDGKLVTAWGKKDF
-404 TKQFPDGNISKIKTS
+404 DEGMEKIIEK
-419 TIFPEDWSDK
+419 
-429 DIIDSILKVSNSTAI
+429 LY
-444 GQRKIDGL
+444 
-452 TLHRGKIDGVEID
+452 GK
-465 VIKKGNEIISGYP
+465 
-478 VGGKP
+478 
-483 TPGFETIK
+483 

>member
-1 MRKSTTRFTKGV
+1 MPTKNHRLPKKHLPIRKSTTRFTKGV

-28 HQLHT
+28 YQLHT
-33 ANETAR
+33 ANEAAR
-39 KSIKDIKTAVEN
+39 KSIKDIKNAVKN

-98 FHAQVDGSADAKID
+98 FHAQVDSSADARID

-125 IEAKKEALV
+125 IEAKKEALA
-134 QQMNT
+134 QRMNT

-144 MQSYC
+144 MQSYR

-172 SGFFDN
+172 GGFFDN
-178 LTDLVQGIQQTIREL
+178 LTDLVRGIQQTIREL

-220 NALGK
+220 NASGK
-225 ALKNNQ
+225 ALNDNAK
-231 TTFNFDE
+231 TFNFDE

-264 NAAVLNGELPH
+264 NAAVLGGEMPH

-281 EEAELLQAIIQSAK
+281 EEAELLQAVVQSVK
-295 EGIDPVTGQEISKAQ
+295 EGTDPVTGQEISKAQ
-310 GFSIISGFIFYYT
+310 GFGIISGLIFRYT
-323 AGGYKGKKIKIP
+323 AGGYKGKKFKIPRDLLHRRKKNNGVEVGTDFGKIGKLVNHPNIKINWSEYAEHGMSRL
-335 KNILDKIKKSH
+335 KQRGL
-346 KSKSILTSQMEAKI
+346 SKSQVDDFVEHGKVLSQN
-360 LEGQR
+360 EGE
-365 KGATNGI
+365 K
-372 NGGHSSDINNNNP
+372 
-385 NFATET
+385 FAFITE
-391 VKVNQDGTKVIKF
+391 
-404 TKQFPDGNISKIKTS
+404 
-419 TIFPEDWSDK
+419 
-429 DIIDSILKVSNSTAI
+429 
-444 GQRKIDGL
+444 
-452 TLHRGKIDGVEID
+452 DGVAIVSKD
-465 VIKKGNEIISGYP
+465 GKLVTAWGKKDFDEGMKKII
-478 VGGKP
+478 GKLY
-483 TPGFETIK
+483 GK

>member
-33 ANETAR
+33 ANEVGI

-98 FHAQVDGSADAKID
+98 FHAQVDGSADARID

-125 IEAKKEALV
+125 IEAKKEALA
-134 QQMNT
+134 QRMNT

-144 MQSYC
+144 MQSYR

-172 SGFFDN
+172 GGFFDN
-178 LTDLVQGIQQTIREL
+178 LTDLVRGIQQTIREL

-225 ALKNNQ
+225 VLKNNE

-264 NAAVLNGELPH
+264 NTAVFGGGIPH

-281 EEAELLQAIIQSAK
+281 EEAELLQAVIQSVK
-295 EGIDPVTGQEISKAQ
+295 EGTDPVTGQEISKAQ
-310 GFSIISGFIFYYT
+310 GFGIISGLVFRYT
-323 AGGYKGKKIKIP
+323 AGGYKGKKFKVSKDWLHRRKKNNGVEVGTDFGKIGKLVNHPNIKINWSEHSEHGMSRL
-335 KNILDKIKKSH
+335 KQRGL
-346 KSKSILTSQMEAKI
+346 SKSQVDDFVERGKALSQ
-360 LEGQR
+360 
-365 KGATNGI
+365 
-372 NGGHSSDINNNNP
+372 NGGEK
-385 NFATET
+385 FAFITENG
-391 VKVNQDGTKVIKF
+391 VAIVSKDGKLVTAWGKKDF
-404 TKQFPDGNISKIKTS
+404 DEGMEKIIEK
-419 TIFPEDWSDK
+419 
-429 DIIDSILKVSNSTAI
+429 LY
-444 GQRKIDGL
+444 
-452 TLHRGKIDGVEID
+452 GK
-465 VIKKGNEIISGYP
+465 
-478 VGGKP
+478 
-483 TPGFETIK
+483 

>member
-1 MRKSTTRFTKGV
+1 MPTKNHRLPKKYLPIRKSTTRSAKGV

-28 HQLHT
+28 YQLHT
-33 ANETAR
+33 ANETGR
-39 KSIKDIKTAVEN
+39 KSIKDIKTAVKN

-83 AMNESEER
+83 AMIESEER

-125 IEAKKEALV
+125 IEAKKEALA
-134 QQMNT
+134 QRMNT

-144 MQSYC
+144 MQSYR

-172 SGFFDN
+172 GGFFDN

-215 VTRMQ
+215 VSRMQ

-225 ALKNNQ
+225 ALNDNAK
-231 TTFNFDE
+231 TFNFDE

-264 NAAVLNGELPH
+264 NAAVLGGEMPH

-281 EEAELLQAIIQSAK
+281 GEAELLQAVVQSVK
-295 EGIDPVTGQEISKAQ
+295 EGTDPVTGQEISKAQ
-310 GFSIISGFIFYYT
+310 GFGIISGLIFRYT
-323 AGGYKGKKIKIP
+323 AGGYKGKKFKIPRDWLHRRKKNNGVEVGTDFGKIGKLVNHPNIKINWSEYAEHGMSRL
-335 KNILDKIKKSH
+335 KQRGL
-346 KSKSILTSQMEAKI
+346 SKSQVDDFVEHGKVLSQN
-360 LEGQR
+360 EGE
-365 KGATNGI
+365 K
-372 NGGHSSDINNNNP
+372 
-385 NFATET
+385 FAFITE
-391 VKVNQDGTKVIKF
+391 
-404 TKQFPDGNISKIKTS
+404 
-419 TIFPEDWSDK
+419 
-429 DIIDSILKVSNSTAI
+429 
-444 GQRKIDGL
+444 
-452 TLHRGKIDGVEID
+452 DGVAIVSKD
-465 VIKKGNEIISGYP
+465 GKLVTAWGKKDFDEGMKKII
-478 VGGKP
+478 GKLY
-483 TPGFETIK
+483 GK

>member
-1 MRKSTTRFTKGV
+1 M
-13 VTVSRIDIGEIQTFA
+13 SRIDIGEIQTFA

-33 ANETAR
+33 ANEAGR

-98 FHAQVDGSADAKID
+98 FHAQVDGSADARID

-125 IEAKKEALV
+125 IEAKKEALA
-134 QQMNT
+134 QRMNT

-144 MQSYC
+144 MQSYR

-172 SGFFDN
+172 GGFFDN

-215 VTRMQ
+215 VTRMR

-225 ALKNNQ
+225 ALKNNE

-281 EEAELLQAIIQSAK
+281 EEAELLQAVIQSVK
-295 EGIDPVTGQEISKAQ
+295 EGTDPVTGQEISKAQ
-310 GFSIISGFIFYYT
+310 GFGIISGLVFRYT
-323 AGGYKGKKIKIP
+323 VGGYKGKKFKIP
-335 KNILDKIKKSH
+335 KAWLNRRKKAREGHIKSDNIKFGSSVKST
-346 KSKSILTSQMEAKI
+346 K
-360 LEGQR
+360 
-365 KGATNGI
+365 
-372 NGGHSSDINNNNP
+372 
-385 NFATET
+385 
-391 VKVNQDGTKVIKF
+391 KVNNQMKKRGWSEESVKSVVDHPHTTRKSGNKSTGNDATVFYDKDGSYVIIDDKTKEIVQI
-404 TKQFPDGNISKIKTS
+404 
-419 TIFPEDWSDK
+419 SDK
-429 DIIDSILKVSNSTAI
+429 FDKNWVPDAGIADPYKP
-444 GQRKIDGL
+444 
-452 TLHRGKIDGVEID
+452 
-465 VIKKGNEIISGYP
+465 KGGE
-478 VGGKP
+478 
-483 TPGFETIK
+483 

>member
-1 MRKSTTRFTKGV
+1 M
-13 VTVSRIDIGEIQTFA
+13 SRIDIGEIQTFA
-28 HQLHT
+28 YQLHT
-33 ANETAR
+33 ANEARR
-39 KSIKDIKTAVEN
+39 KSIKDIKNAVKN

-98 FHAQVDGSADAKID
+98 FHAQVDGSADARID

-125 IEAKKEALV
+125 IEAKKEALA
-134 QQMNT
+134 QRMNT

-144 MQSYC
+144 MQSYR

-172 SGFFDN
+172 GGFFDN
-178 LTDLVQGIQQTIREL
+178 LTDLVRGIQQTIREL

-220 NALGK
+220 NASGK
-225 ALKNNQ
+225 ALNDNAK
-231 TTFNFDE
+231 TFNFDE

-264 NAAVLNGELPH
+264 NSAVL
-275 ESNEAQ
+275 
-281 EEAELLQAIIQSAK
+281 
-295 EGIDPVTGQEISKAQ
+295 
-310 GFSIISGFIFYYT
+310 
-323 AGGYKGKKIKIP
+323 
-335 KNILDKIKKSH
+335 
-346 KSKSILTSQMEAKI
+346 
-360 LEGQR
+360 
-365 KGATNGI
+365 
-372 NGGHSSDINNNNP
+372 
-385 NFATET
+385 
-391 VKVNQDGTKVIKF
+391 
-404 TKQFPDGNISKIKTS
+404 
-419 TIFPEDWSDK
+419 
-429 DIIDSILKVSNSTAI
+429 
-444 GQRKIDGL
+444 
-452 TLHRGKIDGVEID
+452 
-465 VIKKGNEIISGYP
+465 
-478 VGGKP
+478 GGKCRM
-483 TPGFETIK
+483 KAMKHRKKQSCCRQ

>member
-1 MRKSTTRFTKGV
+1 MPTKNHRLPKKHLPIRKSTTRFTKGV

-28 HQLHT
+28 YQLHT
-33 ANETAR
+33 ANEAAR
-39 KSIKDIKTAVEN
+39 KSIKDIKNAVKN

-98 FHAQVDGSADAKID
+98 FHAQVDSSADARID

-125 IEAKKEALV
+125 IEAKKEALA
-134 QQMNT
+134 QRMNT

-144 MQSYC
+144 MQSYR

-172 SGFFDN
+172 GGFFDN
-178 LTDLVQGIQQTIREL
+178 LTDLVRGIQQTIREL

-220 NALGK
+220 NASGK
-225 ALKNNQ
+225 ALNDNAK
-231 TTFNFDE
+231 TFNFDE

-264 NAAVLNGELPH
+264 NAAVLGGEMPH

-281 EEAELLQAIIQSAK
+281 EEAELLQAVVQSVK
-295 EGIDPVTGQEISKAQ
+295 EGTDPVTGQEISKAQ
-310 GFSIISGFIFYYT
+310 GFGIISGLIFRYT
-323 AGGYKGKKIKIP
+323 AGGYKGKKFKIPRDWLHRRKKNNGVEVGTDFGKIGKLVNHPNIKINWSEYAEHGMCRL
-335 KNILDKIKKSH
+335 KQRGL
-346 KSKSILTSQMEAKI
+346 SKSQVDDFVEHGKVLSQN
-360 LEGQR
+360 EGE
-365 KGATNGI
+365 K
-372 NGGHSSDINNNNP
+372 
-385 NFATET
+385 FAFITE
-391 VKVNQDGTKVIKF
+391 
-404 TKQFPDGNISKIKTS
+404 
-419 TIFPEDWSDK
+419 
-429 DIIDSILKVSNSTAI
+429 
-444 GQRKIDGL
+444 
-452 TLHRGKIDGVEID
+452 DGVAIVSKD
-465 VIKKGNEIISGYP
+465 GKLVTAWGKKDFDEGMKKII
-478 VGGKP
+478 GKLY
-483 TPGFETIK
+483 GK

>member
-1 MRKSTTRFTKGV
+1 M
-13 VTVSRIDIGEIQTFA
+13 SRIDIGEIQTFA

-144 MQSYC
+144 MQSYR

-225 ALKNNQ
+225 ALKNNE

-264 NAAVLNGELPH
+264 NAAVLNGELLH

-281 EEAELLQAIIQSAK
+281 EEAELLQAVIQLVK

-310 GFSIISGFIFYYT
+310 GFGIISGFIFYYT

-335 KNILDKIKKSH
+335 KKWLDRRRNVNRIDFLQSVNIKDFVVKDKH
-346 KSKSILTSQMEAKI
+346 L
-360 LEGQR
+360 R
-365 KGATNGI
+365 
-372 NGGHSSDINNNNP
+372 
-385 NFATET
+385 
-391 VKVNQDGTKVIKF
+391 
-404 TKQFPDGNISKIKTS
+404 
-419 TIFPEDWSDK
+419 
-429 DIIDSILKVSNSTAI
+429 NSTAKRARKFDAETSEDANLI
-444 GQRKIDGL
+444 VQDALKNGKVKKIEDNGLGSQRQKSYSAIIDTEKNVGTKGESHIKIVYDEL
-452 TLHRGKIDGVEID
+452 NNVWTV
-465 VIKKGNEIISGYP
+465 YP
-478 VGGKP
+478 VP
-483 TPGFETIK
+483 AP

>member
-1 MRKSTTRFTKGV
+1 MPTKNHRLPKKHLPIRKSTTRFTKGV

-28 HQLHT
+28 YQLHT
-33 ANETAR
+33 ANEAAR
-39 KSIKDIKTAVEN
+39 KSIKDIKNAVKN

-98 FHAQVDGSADAKID
+98 FHAQVDSSADARID

-125 IEAKKEALV
+125 IEAKKEALA
-134 QQMNT
+134 QRMNT

-144 MQSYC
+144 MQSYR

-172 SGFFDN
+172 GGFFDN
-178 LTDLVQGIQQTIREL
+178 LTDLVRGIQQTIREL

-220 NALGK
+220 NASGK
-225 ALKNNQ
+225 ALNDNAK
-231 TTFNFDE
+231 TFNFDE

-264 NAAVLNGELPH
+264 NAAVLGGEMPH

-281 EEAELLQAIIQSAK
+281 EEAELLQAVVQSVK
-295 EGIDPVTGQEISKAQ
+295 EGTDPVTGQEISKAQ
-310 GFSIISGFIFYYT
+310 GFGIISGLIFRYT
-323 AGGYKGKKIKIP
+323 AGGYKGKKFKIPRDWLHRRKKNNGVEVGTDFGKIGKLVNHPNIKINWSEYAEHGMSRL
-335 KNILDKIKKSH
+335 KQRGL
-346 KSKSILTSQMEAKI
+346 SKSQVDDFVEHGKVLSQN
-360 LEGQR
+360 EGE
-365 KGATNGI
+365 K
-372 NGGHSSDINNNNP
+372 
-385 NFATET
+385 FAFITE
-391 VKVNQDGTKVIKF
+391 
-404 TKQFPDGNISKIKTS
+404 
-419 TIFPEDWSDK
+419 
-429 DIIDSILKVSNSTAI
+429 
-444 GQRKIDGL
+444 
-452 TLHRGKIDGVEID
+452 DGVAIVSKD
-465 VIKKGNEIISGYP
+465 GKLVTAWGKKDFDEGMKKII
-478 VGGKP
+478 GKLY
-483 TPGFETIK
+483 GK

>member
-1 MRKSTTRFTKGV
+1 M
-13 VTVSRIDIGEIQTFA
+13 SRIDIGEIQTFA
-28 HQLHT
+28 YQLHT
-33 ANETAR
+33 ANEAGR
-39 KSIKDIKTAVEN
+39 KNIQDIKTAVKN
-51 YTEDGSLKGKA
+51 YTEDSSLKGKA

-98 FHAQVDGSADAKID
+98 FHAQVDGSADARID

-125 IEAKKEALV
+125 IEAKKEALA
-134 QQMNT
+134 QRMNT

-144 MQSYC
+144 MQSYR

-172 SGFFDN
+172 GGFFDN
-178 LTDLVQGIQQTIREL
+178 LTDLVRGIQQTIREL

-215 VTRMQ
+215 VSRMQ

-225 ALKNNQ
+225 ALNDNAK
-231 TTFNFDE
+231 TFNFDE

-264 NAAVLNGELPH
+264 NAAVLGGEMPH

-281 EEAELLQAIIQSAK
+281 EEAELLQAVVQSVK
-295 EGIDPVTGQEISKAQ
+295 EGTDPVTGQEISKAQ
-310 GFSIISGFIFYYT
+310 GFGIISGLIFRYT
-323 AGGYKGKKIKIP
+323 AGGYKGKKFKIPRDWLHRRKKNNGVEVGTDFGKIGKLVNHPNIKINWSEYAEHGMSRL
-335 KNILDKIKKSH
+335 KQRGL
-346 KSKSILTSQMEAKI
+346 SKSQVDDFVEHGKVLSQN
-360 LEGQR
+360 EGE
-365 KGATNGI
+365 K
-372 NGGHSSDINNNNP
+372 
-385 NFATET
+385 FAFITE
-391 VKVNQDGTKVIKF
+391 
-404 TKQFPDGNISKIKTS
+404 
-419 TIFPEDWSDK
+419 
-429 DIIDSILKVSNSTAI
+429 
-444 GQRKIDGL
+444 
-452 TLHRGKIDGVEID
+452 DGVAIVSKD
-465 VIKKGNEIISGYP
+465 GKLVTAWGKKDFDEGMKKII
-478 VGGKP
+478 GKLY
-483 TPGFETIK
+483 GK

>member
-1 MRKSTTRFTKGV
+1 M
-13 VTVSRIDIGEIQTFA
+13 SRIDIGEIQTFA
-28 HQLHT
+28 YQLHT
-33 ANETAR
+33 ANEAAR
-39 KSIKDIKTAVEN
+39 KSIKDIKNAVKN

-62 IDASKNYYQMTYFPL
+62 VDASKNYYQMTYFPL

-98 FHAQVDGSADAKID
+98 FHAQVDGSADARID

-125 IEAKKEALV
+125 IEAKKEALA
-134 QQMNT
+134 QRMNT

-144 MQSYC
+144 MQSYR

-172 SGFFDN
+172 GSFFDN

-225 ALKNNQ
+225 ALKNNEA
-231 TTFNFDE
+231 TFNFDE

-264 NAAVLNGELPH
+264 NAAVLGGEMPH

-281 EEAELLQAIIQSAK
+281 EEAELLQAVVQSVK
-295 EGIDPVTGQEISKAQ
+295 EGTDPVTGQEISKAQ
-310 GFSIISGFIFYYT
+310 GFGIISGLIFRYT
-323 AGGYKGKKIKIP
+323 AGGYKGKKFKIPRDWLHRRKKNNGVEVGTDFGKIGKLVNHPNIKINWSEYAEHGMSRL
-335 KNILDKIKKSH
+335 KQRGL
-346 KSKSILTSQMEAKI
+346 SKSQVDDFVEHGKVLSQN
-360 LEGQR
+360 EGE
-365 KGATNGI
+365 K
-372 NGGHSSDINNNNP
+372 
-385 NFATET
+385 FAFITE
-391 VKVNQDGTKVIKF
+391 
-404 TKQFPDGNISKIKTS
+404 
-419 TIFPEDWSDK
+419 
-429 DIIDSILKVSNSTAI
+429 
-444 GQRKIDGL
+444 
-452 TLHRGKIDGVEID
+452 DGVAIVSKD
-465 VIKKGNEIISGYP
+465 GKLVTAWGKKDFDEGMKKII
-478 VGGKP
+478 GKLY
-483 TPGFETIK
+483 GK